1 MLKRILA
8 SAAVA
13 ALFAIPLQAQAKAD
27 QKAGQGKEVTITGQV
42 VDMGCYAKGQS
53 GEGHKMC
60 AQACAKAGVPLGILG
75 SDGTLYLPITGKP
88 ADPANPQLAEHAEG
102 KVKVTG
108 VHRVVN
114 GLHVLELKSVTAA
127 S

>member
-13 ALFAIPLQAQAKAD
+13 ALFALPLQAQAKAD
-27 QKAGQGKEVTITGQV
+27 QGKAVTITGQV
-42 VDMGCYAKGQS
+42 VDVACYAKGQS
-53 GEGHKMC
+53 GEAHKMC
-60 AQACAKAGVPLGILG
+60 AQACAKAGIPLGILG
-75 SDGTLYLPITGKP
+75 SDGTLYLPVTGKP
-88 ADPANPQLAEHAEG
+88 ADPANPQLVEHAEG

-108 VHRVVN
+108 THRVVN

>member
-13 ALFAIPLQAQAKAD
+13 ALFAFPLQAQAKAD
-27 QKAGQGKEVTITGQV
+27 QGKEVTITGQV
-42 VDMGCYAKGQS
+42 VDVSCYAKGQS
-53 GEGHKMC
+53 GEAHTMC
-60 AQACAKAGVPLGILG
+60 AQACAKAGIPLGILG
-75 SDGTLYLPITGKP
+75 SDGTLYLPVTGKP
-88 ADPANPQLAEHAEG
+88 ADPANPQLMEHAEG
-102 KVKVTG
+102 KVKATG
-108 VHRVVN
+108 THRVVN